1 MKNVWKGLTVGAFAG
16 AAVGV
21 MLDGLHRAG
30 DASSR
35 ALHKA
40 GDASARAASE
50 VSARAKSGAIHLAEV
65 VEEKI
70 DDIDTDKMAKAAKKG
85 IDHAIETG
93 KEVAKSTQEQGKKAL
108 KQGQK
113 SAKKGIDQAVETG
126 KEVLET
132 VVEGAGEAVDQT
144 RKTLS
149 RN

>member
-21 MLDGLHRAG
+21 ILDGMHKAG

-50 VSARAKSGAIHLAEV
+50 VSARARSGASHLAEV

-85 IDHAIETG
+85 IDHAVEAG
-93 KEVAKSTQEQGKKAL
+93 KDVAKTTQEQGKKAL

-113 SAKKGIDQAVETG
+113 AAKKGLDHAVETG

-132 VVEGAGEAVDQT
+132 VVDSAGEAVDQT
-144 RKTLS
+144 KKAFS